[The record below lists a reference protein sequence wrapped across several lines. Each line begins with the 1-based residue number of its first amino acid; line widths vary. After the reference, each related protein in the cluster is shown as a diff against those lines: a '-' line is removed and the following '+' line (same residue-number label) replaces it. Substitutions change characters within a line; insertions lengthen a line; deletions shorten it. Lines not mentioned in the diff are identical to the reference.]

1 MDDYDIAHHHG
12 NHPQFERQ
20 TKHGVVYVLS
30 NSVFVFVQL
39 YTKQWQN
46 ACRGR
51 GKAEG
56 WGCFALSQHPRDRVI
71 RL

>member
-20 TKHGVVYVLS
+20 AKHGVVYVFS

-56 WGCFALSQHPRDRVI
+56 
-71 RL
+71 